1 MATTGSVTT
10 TAMRLLEA
18 SIGLRQE
25 LGEDRWRVRRQ
36 APPPS
41 GQPPVRRLP
50 RFEDEVD
57 KNHIQVSVYGLR
69 FCNAYHFIY
78 HYGYHYPMRAG
89 ENW

>member
-1 MATTGSVTT
+1 M
-10 TAMRLLEA
+10 
-18 SIGLRQE
+18 
-25 LGEDRWRVRRQ
+25 
-36 APPPS
+36 
-41 GQPPVRRLP
+41 P

>member
-1 MATTGSVTT
+1 MIAQSLHRASGRSSEKTGGEFV
-10 TAMRLLEA
+10 AE
-18 SIGLRQE
+18 LRRHQ
-25 LGEDRWRVRRQ
+25 DN
-36 APPPS
+36 PPT
-41 GQPPVRRLP
+41 RRLP

-89 ENW
+89 QNW